1 MFFTIVLGLV
11 VVSDIFNGIVEKN
24 PKEDLCIV
32 YVLYFDEKKG
42 QIPLLMYPDDRLRN
56 DKRYMRPI
64 NFHPVWFLET
74 EELDHIDLEYK
85 GYTFF
90 GKKIQTTSKRKKR
103 RAGLEEETPE
113 TIVIIVSL
121 PSELDIF
128 GDELVKR
135 LTEELRDQFEDKL
148 YEVIESEIASDTVI
162 KTPKIQES
170 ISEGKKIKVFMRQ
183 LIDKT
188 IKDYFL
194 RAIERRS
201 ESPSLKTQ
209 KAISYFS
216 LKGFEF
222 SPLSSLKGERGI
234 SNLEFFDKTKNA
246 DSRFTSKPTLLVT
259 HLNFIEN
266 SQEIEITVQNNTF
279 EELKDISIII
289 THVKEYFEK
298 EVMNQDVDLW
308 FPQEEL
314 LFVCPIV
321 PHINEYLL
329 AIKMKNDSEKI
340 ENILTHRIDLNKI
353 NKISN

>member
-1 MFFTIVLGLV
+1 M
-11 VVSDIFNGIVEKN
+11 SDIFNRTVEKN
-24 PKEDLCIV
+24 PKEDLCVV

-90 GKKIQTTSKRKKR
+90 GKKIRTKSQREKR

-128 GDELVKR
+128 GDDLVKR
-135 LTEELRDQFEDKL
+135 LTEEIRYQFEDKL
-148 YEVIESEIASDTVI
+148 YEVIESEIASDIVI
-162 KTPKIQES
+162 KTPEIHKR
-170 ISEGKKIKVFMRQ
+170 ISKGKKIKVFMRE

-188 IKDYFL
+188 VKDYFSKV
-194 RAIERRS
+194 IEKKS
-201 ESPSLKTQ
+201 DSPSLKTQ

-216 LKGFEF
+216 LKGYEF
-222 SPLSSLKGERGI
+222 SPLSNLKSEGSFTNVGLFDESKKI
-234 SNLEFFDKTKNA
+234 SPPITPISQISIK
-246 DSRFTSKPTLLVT
+246 S
-259 HLNFIEN
+259 LNFIEN
-266 SQEIEITVQNNTF
+266 SQEIEITVQNNTKK
-279 EELKDISIII
+279 ELKNLSVTI

-298 EVMNQDVDLW
+298 EVLNQEIEYW

-314 LFVCPIV
+314 LFVSPIV
-321 PHINEYLL
+321 PHIDEYLFS
-329 AIKMKNDSEKI
+329 IKKEDGKGISQKL
-340 ENILTHRIDLNKI
+340 LTQRIDLKSI
-353 NKISN
+353 NKITS

>member
-1 MFFTIVLGLV
+1 
-11 VVSDIFNGIVEKN
+11 VSDIFNGTVEKN
-24 PKEDLCIV
+24 PNEELCVV

-64 NFHPVWFLET
+64 NYHPVWFLET

-90 GKKIQTTSKRKKR
+90 GKKIRTKSKRQKR

-135 LTEELRDQFEDKL
+135 LTESVREQFEDKL

-162 KTPKIQES
+162 KTPKIQER
-170 ISEGKKIKVFMRQ
+170 ISEGNKIKVFMRE

-188 IKDYFL
+188 VKDYFSK
-194 RAIERRS
+194 AIEKKS

-222 SPLSSLKGERGI
+222 SPLSNLKGDDSF
-234 SNLEFFDKTKNA
+234 SNIEFFDP
-246 DSRFTSKPTLLVT
+246 SKKAVEGITPMPQLLIT

-266 SQEIEITVQNNTF
+266 SQEIEITVQNNTL
-279 EELKDISIII
+279 EELKNITITI

-298 EVMNQDVDLW
+298 EVMNQEVEFW

-314 LFVCPIV
+314 LFVSPIV
-321 PHINEYLL
+321 PHIDEYLIC
-329 AIKMKNDSEKI
+329 IKKI
-340 ENILTHRIDLNKI
+340 DENGNSQKLLTQRIDLNQI
-353 NKISN
+353 NKIIS

>member
-1 MFFTIVLGLV
+1 M
-11 VVSDIFNGIVEKN
+11 SDIFTRKVEKN
-24 PKEDLCIV
+24 PKEDLCVV

-74 EELDHIDLEYK
+74 EDLDHIDLEYK

-90 GKKIQTTSKRKKR
+90 GKKIQTKSNREKR
-103 RAGLEEETPE
+103 RAGLEDETPE

-135 LTEELRDQFEDKL
+135 LTDELKNQFEDKL
-148 YEVIESEIASDTVI
+148 YEVIESEIALDSVI
-162 KTPKIQES
+162 KTPKVNEL
-170 ISEGKKIKVFMRQ
+170 ISVGKKIRVFMRQ

-188 IKDYFL
+188 VKDYFSK
-194 RAIERRS
+194 AIEKRAD
-201 ESPSLKTQ
+201 SPSLKTQ
-209 KAISYFS
+209 KAISYFA

-222 SPLSSLKGERGI
+222 SPLSNLKGEKDFI
-234 SNLEFFDKTKNA
+234 NVDIFDQSKMAFKTIA
-246 DSRFTSKPTLLVT
+246 PRPQLSIT

-266 SQEIEITVQNNTF
+266 SKEIEITIQNSTEN
-279 EELKDISIII
+279 ELKNITITI

-298 EVMNQDVDLW
+298 EIMNQEVELW

-314 LFVCPIV
+314 LFVSPIV
-321 PHINEYLL
+321 PYINEYLFSV
-329 AIKMKNDSEKI
+329 KKVDGGG
-340 ENILTHRIDLNKI
+340 NIQNLFTHRIDLNKI
-353 NKISN
+353 NKITS

>member
-1 MFFTIVLGLV
+1 M
-11 VVSDIFNGIVEKN
+11 SDIFNGTVEKN
-24 PKEDLCIV
+24 PNEELCVV

-42 QIPLLMYPDDRLRN
+42 QLPLLMYPDDRLRN

-64 NFHPVWFLET
+64 NYHPVWFLET

-90 GKKIQTTSKRKKR
+90 GKKIRTKSKRQKR

-135 LTEELRDQFEDKL
+135 LTDELRDQFEDKL

-162 KTPKIQES
+162 KTPKIQER
-170 ISEGKKIKVFMRQ
+170 ISQGTKIKVFMRE

-188 IKDYFL
+188 VKDYFSK
-194 RAIERRS
+194 AIEKRS

-222 SPLSSLKGERGI
+222 SPLNTLKGE
-234 SNLEFFDKTKNA
+234 NDFLNVEFFD
-246 DSRFTSKPTLLVT
+246 SSKKAAEEIAPRPQLSIT

-266 SQEIEITVQNNTF
+266 SQEIEITVQNNTDK
-279 EELKDISIII
+279 ELKNISITI

-298 EVMNQDVDLW
+298 EIMNQEVEFW
-308 FPQEEL
+308 FPKEEL
-314 LFVCPIV
+314 LFVSPIV
-321 PHINEYLL
+321 PHIDEYLVS
-329 AIKMKNDSEKI
+329 IKMEDDNGNIQKI
-340 ENILTHRIDLNKI
+340 FTQRVDLNQIDKI
-353 NKISN
+353 TS